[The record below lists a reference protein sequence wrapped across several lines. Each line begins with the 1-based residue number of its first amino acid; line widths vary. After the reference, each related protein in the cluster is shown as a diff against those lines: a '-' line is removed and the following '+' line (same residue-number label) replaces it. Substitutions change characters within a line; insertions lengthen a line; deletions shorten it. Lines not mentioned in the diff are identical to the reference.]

1 MPSRYQ
7 QFDRRRL
14 RLSPLEKRQHDL
26 DLRAIMALAS
36 VPVTNENWTTIA
48 KRLRKAK
55 QRKSSRILMMGAH
68 VLRSGV
74 QNYII
79 DLMERG
85 YISCI
90 AMNGAGVI
98 HDFEFAAIGATTESV
113 ARYIRDGRFGL
124 WQDTSRIND
133 IIIAAARQELGLG
146 EAVGK
151 TIEEENFPH
160 KEISVL
166 AAAHRIGIPVT
177 VHVGIGYDI
186 IHEMPNCDG
195 AAIGAASYRDF
206 LIFAKVIENLE
217 GGVALN
223 FGSAVMGPEVYLK
236 ALSMARNVAVQEGRE
251 IRHFTSVV
259 CDLAPLPADY
269 TGEPGKDNPMYYFRP
284 WKTILVRTIADGGKG
299 FYIRGKHAE
308 TIPNL
313 WTALQIRKEAKQ

>member
-14 RLSPLEKRQHDL
+14 RLAPLSKRRHDL
-26 DLRAIMALAS
+26 NLNAIMALNV
-36 VPVTNENWTTIA
+36 VPIQNKGFTKVA
-48 KRLRKAK
+48 RRLQEAK
-55 QRKSSRILMMGAH
+55 QNRSSRILMMGAH

-74 QNYII
+74 QKYLI

-124 WQDTSRIND
+124 WQETSRINE
-133 IIIAAARQELGLG
+133 IIITAARLELGLG

-151 TIEEENFPH
+151 TILEENFPY
-160 KEISVL
+160 KDISIL
-166 AAAHRIGIPVT
+166 AAAYRMGIPVT

-195 AAIGAASYRDF
+195 AALGAASYRDF
-206 LIFAKVIENLE
+206 LIFARVIENLE
-217 GGVALN
+217 GGTALN

-236 ALSMARNVAVQEGRE
+236 ALAMARNVAAQEGRE
-251 IRHFTSVV
+251 IRRFTSVV
-259 CDLAPLPADY
+259 CDLAPLPPDY
-269 TGEPGKDNPMYYFRP
+269 SSEPCKENSLYYFRP
-284 WKTILVRTIADGGKG
+284 WKTILVRTVADGGES
-299 FYIRGKHAE
+299 FYIRGSHND
-308 TIPNL
+308 TIPQL
-313 WTALQIRKEAKQ
+313 WTALQSGSKQ